1 MTLALLMQSSGPCNF
16 AHDHEN
22 ALMTCVHGE
31 FTQSDSCFA
40 QTSMEVGAVCDLQ
53 DVKEAVLTAR
63 LVMQH
68 TQHSMLAGLS
78 AANFAVQMGLP
89 PANLTTDA
97 SSKLHADW

>member
-1 MTLALLMQSSGPCNF
+1 MICPPFNSAITLAFLMQNCGSRKI
-16 AHDHEN
+16 AHDHGN
-22 ALMTCVHGE
+22 ALMTFCGV
-31 FTQSDSCFA
+31 

-78 AANFAVQMGLP
+78 AANFAVQMGLA